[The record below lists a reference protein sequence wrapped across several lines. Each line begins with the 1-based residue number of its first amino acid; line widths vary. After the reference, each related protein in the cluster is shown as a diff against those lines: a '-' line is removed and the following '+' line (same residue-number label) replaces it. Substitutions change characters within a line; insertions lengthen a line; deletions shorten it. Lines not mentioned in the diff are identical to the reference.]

1 MFNIPDMGAMGGF
14 GPMEGLGPMG
24 DMTVQGKWINKRTG
38 QVITAR
44 DSVIEGDN
52 MVVMT
57 DIGQI
62 DMETFSRDYIQQSD
76 EVYDAPQTQ
85 NAPGTSVQSIAA
97 EDPTI
102 MTGGVNPLEVPL
114 DQIPQSTVTVHEK
127 QVTIGHYDMI
137 DKIFVKN
144 ETEPKIKFEIEWTDF
159 PAKELQMLVDYF
171 DVSIDDIS
179 KYISKKFVNQ
189 QAIVD
194 SLTSF
199 VNKRVHEK

>member
-1 MFNIPDMGAMGGF
+1 MFNIPNM
-14 GPMEGLGPMG
+14 GPMAGLGPMG

-38 QVITAR
+38 DVINVR
-44 DSVIEGDN
+44 DSVIEGDS
-52 MVVMT
+52 MIIIS
-57 DIGQI
+57 DAGQI

-76 EVYDAPQTQ
+76 EVYDAPQIQ
-85 NAPGTSVQSIAA
+85 NTKGTSVQSIIA
-97 EDPTI
+97 EDPSI
-102 MTGGVNPLEVPL
+102 VSNGVNPLEVPL
-114 DQIPQSTVTVHEK
+114 NEIPQSTVTVKEK
-127 QVTIGHYDMI
+127 QVTIGQYDMI

-179 KYISKKFVNQ
+179 KYISKKFVDQ
-189 QAIVD
+189 QSIVD

>member
-1 MFNIPDMGAMGGF
+1 MFNIPDMGAMGGY
-14 GPMEGLGPMG
+14 GPMAGLGPMG

-38 QVITAR
+38 QVITVR

-85 NAPGTSVQSIAA
+85 NAPGTSMQEIAD

-102 MTGGVNPLEVPL
+102 FTGGLNPLEVPL